1 MSLLERKSNS
11 SYDQKCNLLLKE
23 PEVRF
28 AGIIDK
34 MGNLIAGGSKDGIK
48 VLEDETERRKM
59 FMEVALRVTT
69 RRDFD
74 QSLGEVEYSA
84 SRRKKVVVFSF
95 PLGKEILLLST
106 DKNVDIDK
114 TASKIMKIFAYN
126 DEHP

>member
-1 MSLLERKSNS
+1 MLQTEKIPNNS

-34 MGNLIAGGSKDGIK
+34 MGNLIAGGTKVGIK
-48 VLEDETERRKM
+48 ALEDETERRKM

-69 RRDFD
+69 RSDFD
-74 QSLGEVEYSA
+74 PSLGEVEYSA
-84 SRRKKVVVFSF
+84 SRRKKVVVLSF
-95 PLGKEILLLST
+95 PLGKKILLIST

-114 TASKIMKIFAYN
+114 TASKIMKIFAF
-126 DEHP
+126 

>member
-28 AGIIDK
+28 VGVLDH
-34 MGNLIAGGSKDGIK
+34 MGNLIAGGFKDGMK
-48 VLEDETERRKM
+48 PLEDETEIRKM

-69 RRDFD
+69 RSEFD

-84 SRRKKVVVFSF
+84 SRRKKVVVLSF
-95 PLGKEILLLST
+95 PLGKKILLIST
-106 DKNVDIDK
+106 DKNVNIDK
-114 TASKIMKIFAYN
+114 TASNIMKFFGV
-126 DEHP
+126 

>member
-23 PEVRF
+23 PKVRF
-28 AGIIDK
+28 AGVLDH
-34 MGNLIAGGSKDGIK
+34 MGNLIAGGFKDGIK
-48 VLEDETERRKM
+48 PLEDETEIRTM

-84 SRRKKVVVFSF
+84 SRRKKVVVLSF
-95 PLGKEILLLST
+95 PLGKKILLIST

-114 TASKIMKIFAYN
+114 TASNIMKFFGV
-126 DEHP
+126 

>member
-1 MSLLERKSNS
+1 MLQTEKIPNNS
-11 SYDQKCNLLLKE
+11 SYDQKCELLLKE

-34 MGNLIAGGSKDGIK
+34 MGNLIAGGFKDGIK
-48 VLEDETERRKM
+48 PLEDETEIRTM
-59 FMEVALRVTT
+59 FMEVALRVAT
-69 RRDFD
+69 RSDFD

-84 SRRKKVVVFSF
+84 SRRKKVVVLSF

-114 TASKIMKIFAYN
+114 TARKIMKIFGFP
-126 DEHP
+126 E

>member
-1 MSLLERKSNS
+1 MIRIQNNS
-11 SYDQKCNLLLKE
+11 SYDQKCELLLKE

-34 MGNLIAGGSKDGIK
+34 MGNLIAGGTKDGIK
-48 VLEDETERRKM
+48 ALEDETERRKM

-69 RRDFD
+69 RSDFD

-84 SRRKKVVVFSF
+84 SRRKKVVVLSF

-114 TASKIMKIFAYN
+114 TASKIMKIFAF
-126 DEHP
+126 

>member
-1 MSLLERKSNS
+1 MLQTEKIPNNS
-11 SYDQKCNLLLKE
+11 SYDQKCELLLKE

-34 MGNLIAGGSKDGIK
+34 MGNLIAGGLKDGIK
-48 VLEDETERRKM
+48 PLEDETEIRKM
-59 FMEVALRVTT
+59 FMEVALRVAT
-69 RRDFD
+69 RSEFD

-84 SRRKKVVVFSF
+84 SRRKKVVVLSF

-114 TASKIMKIFAYN
+114 TASKIMKIFAF
-126 DEHP
+126 

>member
-28 AGIIDK
+28 VGVLDH
-34 MGNLIAGGSKDGIK
+34 MGNLIAGGFKDGMK
-48 VLEDETERRKM
+48 PLEDETEIRKM

-69 RRDFD
+69 RREFD

-84 SRRKKVVVFSF
+84 SRRKKVVVLSF
-95 PLGKEILLLST
+95 PLGKKILLIST

-114 TASKIMKIFAYN
+114 TASNIMKFFGI
-126 DEHP
+126 

>member
-11 SYDQKCNLLLKE
+11 SYAQKCNLFLKE
-23 PEVRF
+23 PKVRF

-34 MGNLIAGGSKDGIK
+34 MGNLIAGGFKDGIK
-48 VLEDETERRKM
+48 PLEDETEIRKM
-59 FMEVALRVTT
+59 FMEVALRVAT
-69 RRDFD
+69 RSDFD

-84 SRRKKVVVFSF
+84 SRRKKVVVLSF

-114 TASKIMKIFAYN
+114 TASKIMKIFAF
-126 DEHP
+126 

>member
-1 MSLLERKSNS
+1 MSHLEKKSNS

-28 AGIIDK
+28 VGVLDH
-34 MGNLIAGGSKDGIK
+34 MGNLIAGGFKDGMK
-48 VLEDETERRKM
+48 PLEDETEIRKM

-69 RRDFD
+69 RREFD

-84 SRRKKVVVFSF
+84 SRRKQVVVLSFS
-95 PLGKEILLLST
+95 LGKKILLIST

-114 TASKIMKIFAYN
+114 TASKIMKFFGV
-126 DEHP
+126 

>member
-1 MSLLERKSNS
+1 MLQTEKIPNNY
-11 SYDQKCNLLLKE
+11 SYDQKCKLLLKE

-34 MGNLIAGGSKDGIK
+34 MGNLIAGGTKDGIK
-48 VLEDETERRKM
+48 PLEDETERRKM

-84 SRRKKVVVFSF
+84 SRRKKVVVLSF

-114 TASKIMKIFAYN
+114 TASKIMKIFAF
-126 DEHP
+126 